1 VLTVEILDAN
11 LERDT
16 ALMMKMDPYTH
27 LKLGNVM
34 HSTKIIK
41 DGGTTPVFNEK
52 FTWFINSDKIS
63 DNRRLEVT
71 VWDKNKASDSEVGFG
86 IVDLDPVILNHLTN
100 LHQKCYLSYKRGS
113 AGAVNLKLSFN

>member
-1 VLTVEILDAN
+1 VEILDAN

-86 IVDLDPVILNHLTN
+86 IVDIDPIILNHLTN
-100 LHQKCYLSYKRGS
+100 IHQKCYLSYKRAS